1 MIQPE
6 PVNTTNVIPEVVTA
20 LLMASMGIGTLGLPL
35 ACSLFL
41 VSTVLLRF
49 VWNSSI
55 LIHGLGHVLLTA
67 TVDRNLSFIKISNIL
82 ENRNLADTFK
92 SLIPFSPVFIP
103 LINNGPCPWVAAGNV
118 TPLTIRVKALGGIL
132 FNMIAL
138 EIGPLLLANS
148 FDFCLRP
155 DGNAGTFIS
164 QFLSTTFVGANLLTI
179 FSSLSDIAAFVT
191 GLADYFNCGNF
202 GFLGRRNPD
211 DGSELL
217 PQRVVEMFAKMG
229 RETEIRGEQAGGG
242 LVSARNK
249 ANQVVFV
256 GKKILNKKRG
266 NLTKSLESAF
276 APVRRKAI
284 LEGKKPLESVVMGM
298 WHYRYATSSPPA
310 ILETHWHEWMPARQA
325 AVWQVE
331 NDQWVCESKNV
342 NHRITHNGD
351 FDAWMIFGK
360 PIENAQLGLWL
371 ERVLHTPNATIGD
384 SPKVAGMMDLL
395 ITQGMWDA
403 SVRLAYQLEVA
414 ESTEA
419 AFGGQAPAKDAPNT
433 APSQRD
439 LSGWAEIFERIFQK
453 HSDAMRLAKASSR
466 LDGIAEYL
474 SPFEKDTLQ
483 EISQNSSVS
492 QWTWQKQ
499 AAFVRTA
506 IQAFLHNDLYR
517 ATKLFISRAKG
528 SFGLVTASTLD
539 QKSLV
544 LSSQGQP
551 MAIGFSS
558 QSAYKVYASEP
569 AAVDTVLSGI
579 PQAYRLDLDQKAGEV
594 AWVSPNKLTVY
605 SIAKG
610 YELLEPELQERWTP
624 IQANPYLQLPE
635 ADTKDLVENDIKEI
649 APLLKEIEAAWKNP
663 SSLNCRSAEHLANL
677 LIAKAQG
684 WETDKGNTE
693 LVGELQQLRTI
704 DLLITGIE
712 NSLWLGERFAQD
724 LTTLF
729 PLLNVKALS
738 ANQVLKLLQRD
749 VSSLGLGKD
758 AIALAISQS
767 GQTFPTL
774 QATNAL
780 DQLRR
785 QGVIG
790 ELFIM
795 TGEPDSLMGSAIS
808 QRYFRGA
815 AFSCR
820 IFTNGSGRRTAEPS
834 TLAVAAA
841 QATLT
846 ELLFYLAN
854 RIRQAPNRSPLG
866 MTLTADSLSILEAVK
881 DDFLNRS
888 IVSITGTTTRGVAIK
903 SPENQK
909 LISTGRKWALHVTE
923 APLTWGIHALYTLI
937 TVGWV
942 IPFGYTAPL
951 AQTIFRLIFFLA
963 ELPIGLLVL
972 AAPVI
977 TLADI
982 AIYIFG
988 PYLWT
993 LGLRYCQGRQLLARL
1008 GNRTLVIG
1016 DVPWVH
1022 QLLKSY
1028 VSKLFS
1034 LSYGIASLEVH
1045 GANPQDHMVHDFG
1058 HRVTRGTLV
1067 FLGVPDGRQSQMQ
1080 KKDESAVIMTGKQA
1094 SGVRNV
1100 GVGPEIIALGHN
1112 PAIAQQGLNDAIILG
1127 SHTDSLLE
1135 AKEVDQAAIEELRES
1150 RFGSFERLLASY
1162 VLFWAMAKK
1171 VAAFPLL
1178 GYQHWKSQSRTRIA
1192 TTASPVSGVNL
1203 DLLGAT
1209 ATPTETVQASH
1220 QQYPP
1225 VATEKAAW
1233 TSHANPDPV
1242 STVASKPKWSNRFSR
1257 FHSPSRLLVGG
1268 GIAVALVAGIYYSQ
1282 QPDSPIAQKVESI
1295 VKAPEFSLAKTL
1307 SGHTNSVWSVAIS
1320 SNGRTLVSGSEDKTI
1335 KLWNLET
1342 GQLRHTLAGHADT
1355 VRSIALSADG
1365 QTLVTGSGD
1374 KTIKLW
1380 NLQTGKLRRTLEGHS
1395 GPVWSV
1401 ALSPDGQ
1408 TLVSGGEDNTIKIWH
1423 LQTGELRRLLFG
1435 HSGRVF
1441 SVAISPD
1448 GQTLATGSADK
1459 TIKLWNLSTGELR
1472 GTLEGHAD
1480 AVRSVAFSPNGG
1492 NLASSSWDG
1501 TIKLWN
1507 PRTGE
1512 RLHTLQGHTAQVVS
1526 AAFSSDG
1533 QTLASA
1539 SLDKTIKI
1547 WDLQT
1552 GLPRRSLSG
1561 HSDWVLAVATSPTGQ
1576 TLVSSSKDKTIK
1588 LWQ

>member
-1 MIQPE
+1 MIQPK
-6 PVNTTNVIPEVVTA
+6 PVSTTNVIPEVVTA
-20 LLMASMGIGTLGLPL
+20 LLMTSMGIENLGLPL
-35 ACSLFL
+35 TCWLFL
-41 VSTVLLRF
+41 VNAVLLRF
-49 VWNSSI
+49 VWNSAM

-67 TVDRNLSFIKISNIL
+67 TVDRNFSFIRIFNIL
-82 ENRNLADTFK
+82 ENRTLADTFK
-92 SLIPFSPVFIP
+92 SLIPLSPIFIP
-103 LINNGPCPWVAAGNV
+103 LINNGPCPWVEAGNV
-118 TPLTIRVKALGGIL
+118 APLTIRVKALGGIL
-132 FNMIAL
+132 FNIIAL
-138 EIGPLLLANS
+138 EIVPLLLANS
-148 FDFCLRP
+148 FDLRP
-155 DGNAGTFIS
+155 DGDAGTFVS
-164 QFLSTTFVGANLLTI
+164 QFLGTTFVSANLLTA
-179 FSSLSDIAAFVT
+179 FSSLSDIAAFLT
-191 GLADYFNCGNF
+191 GVADCFNCGNF
-202 GFLGRRNPD
+202 GFLGSRNPD

-242 LVSARNK
+242 LVSACNK
-249 ANQVVFV
+249 ANHVVFV

-266 NLTKSLESAF
+266 NLTKSLEAAF
-276 APVRRKAI
+276 APVRRKAL
-284 LEGKKPLESVVMGM
+284 LEGKASLESVVMGM

-331 NDQWVCESKNV
+331 NGQWVCESKNV

-360 PIENAQLGLWL
+360 LIENAKLGLWL

-384 SPKVAGMMDLL
+384 SPKIAGMMDLL

-414 ESTEA
+414 ESIKA
-419 AFGGQAPAKDAPNT
+419 AFGGQVPAKDAPNT

-453 HSDAMRLAKASSR
+453 HSDPMRSANASSM
-466 LDGIAEYL
+466 LDEFAEHSSL
-474 SPFEKDTLQ
+474 LEKDTLQ

-492 QWTWQKQ
+492 QWTWQQK

-551 MAIGFSS
+551 MAIGCNS
-558 QSAYKVYASEP
+558 QSVYKVYASEP
-569 AAVDTVLSGI
+569 AAVDSVLSGI

-610 YELLEPELQERWTP
+610 YELLEPELQERLTP
-624 IQANPYLQLPE
+624 IPANPYLQLPE

-663 SSLNCRSAEHLANL
+663 SSWNCQSAEHLANL

-684 WETDKGNTE
+684 WAVESKGNTG
-693 LVGELQQLRTI
+693 LVGELQQLRTV

-712 NSLWLGERFAQD
+712 NSLWLSEQFAQD

-749 VSSLGLGKD
+749 VSSLGLGKN

-785 QGVIG
+785 QGFIG

-795 TGEPDSLMGSAIS
+795 TGEPDSLMGSAIG
-808 QRYFRGA
+808 QRYFSGA

-846 ELLFYLAN
+846 ELLFYLTN
-854 RIRQAPNRSPLG
+854 RIRQAPNRNPLG
-866 MTLTADSLSILEAVK
+866 MTLTADSLSILEAIK

-888 IVSITGTTTRGVAIK
+888 TVAITGTTARGVAIQ

-909 LISTGRKWALHVTE
+909 LISSGRKWALHVTE
-923 APLTWGIHALYTLI
+923 TPLTWGIHALYTLI

-942 IPFGYTAPL
+942 IPFGYTVPL

-972 AAPVI
+972 ATPVI
-977 TLADI
+977 TLVDI

-1045 GANPQDHMVHDFG
+1045 GSNPQDHMVHDFG

-1067 FLGVPDGRQSQMQ
+1067 FLGVPDGRRSQMQ
-1080 KKDESAVIMTGKQA
+1080 KKDENAVIMTGKQA

-1127 SHTDSLLE
+1127 SHTDSLL
-1135 AKEVDQAAIEELRES
+1135 AVQEVDHQAVIEELRES

-1192 TTASPVSGVNL
+1192 TTAAPVSGVNL

-1209 ATPTETVQASH
+1209 TLTETAPASH
-1220 QQYPP
+1220 QYPP
-1225 VATEKAAW
+1225 VATETAR
-1233 TSHANPDPV
+1233 TPSANPV
-1242 STVASKPKWSNRFSR
+1242 SVSPVASSKPWSR
-1257 FHSPSRLLVGG
+1257 FRFRGPSRLLVGG
-1268 GIAVALVAGIYYSQ
+1268 GIALALVTGGIYYAQ
-1282 QPDSPIAQKVESI
+1282 QPNSLIAQRVESV
-1295 VKAPEFSLAKTL
+1295 VKTPKFSLAKTL
-1307 SGHTNSVWSVAIS
+1307 PGHTNSVWSVAVS

-1335 KLWNLET
+1335 KAWNLET
-1342 GQLRHTLAGHADT
+1342 GQLRYTLSGHADT
-1355 VRSIALSADG
+1355 ARSVALSADG
-1365 QTLVTGSGD
+1365 QTLASGSGD

-1408 TLVSGGEDNTIKIWH
+1408 TLVSGGEDNAIKIWH
-1423 LQTGELRRLLFG
+1423 LQTGELRRLVFG

-1459 TIKLWNLSTGELR
+1459 TVKLWNLPTGELR
-1472 GTLEGHAD
+1472 GTLEGHTD
-1480 AVRSVAFSPNGG
+1480 AVRSVVFSPDGG
-1492 NLASSSWDG
+1492 KLASSSWDG
-1501 TIKLWN
+1501 TVKLWN
-1507 PRTGE
+1507 SRTGE
-1512 RLHTLQGHTAQVVS
+1512 RLHTLQGHGAQVVS
-1526 AAFSSDG
+1526 AAFSPDG

-1539 SLDKTIKI
+1539 SLDRTIKI

-1552 GLPRRSLSG
+1552 GSPRRTLSS

-1576 TLVSSSKDKTIK
+1576 TLVTSSKDKTIK